1 MAFAIK
7 DAIDLVLTK
16 TGESTQHCRID
27 YLNDCQIQLESEQ
40 VFATK
45 KGNNAI
51 SFSGGRS
58 GTFTMNAEVIDINFL
73 ALMLG
78 GKLSSNKIEVTGDIP
93 SQSFKGEGTFRVVD
107 EQGVVTTKKITFYK
121 LQVQTSADLTL
132 SASDVSSFSLV
143 MDILADDAGKILD
156 IEDTATGVSVDEPR
170 VED

>member
-7 DAIDLVLTK
+7 DAIDLTLTK
-16 TGESTQHCRID
+16 TGENTTFCTIN

-78 GKLSSNKIEVTGDIP
+78 GKLTSNKIEVTGDIP
-93 SQSFKGEGTFRVVD
+93 NQSFKAEGTFRVVD
-107 EQGVVTTKKITFYK
+107 EQGTVSTKKITFYK

-143 MDILADDAGKILD
+143 MDILADESGKILD
-156 IEDTATGVSVDEPR
+156 IDDTAMGASVDEPR